1 MRVIIEVQSYILVE
15 VPDAN
20 TADDVGGELCCQVET
35 AIQDTPEE
43 SGVRHAH
50 IDTHFTVWGE
60 KECDWLD
67 SEDCQRAKALLDAR
81 ANKAK

>member
-1 MRVIIEVQSYILVE
+1 MRVIIEVQSYVLVD

-20 TADDVGGELCCQVET
+20 TADDVGCELCSEVTTTINE
-35 AIQDTPEE
+35 TPEE
-43 SGVRHAH
+43 SGVRQVH